1 MDATELLKE
10 DHETVRDLLK
20 KYEAAGDRAY
30 QTKKG
35 LFEEIKDELEIH
47 SKIEEKIFYP
57 AVKKLRSA
65 DAEEIV
71 DEAIEEHAIVK
82 RLLEEL
88 DGLKPQD
95 ERFDA
100 KMKVLKENVEHH
112 AAEEEDEMFP
122 EARSGMDEARLEAL
136 GSEMAEMKETL
147 KSRLA
152 VR

>member
-35 LFEEIKDELEIH
+35 LFEEIRDELEIH
-47 SKIEEKIFYP
+47 SEIEEKIFYP
-57 AVKKLRSA
+57 AVKRLRSA

-112 AAEEEDEMFP
+112 AGEEEDEMFP
-122 EARSGMDEARLEAL
+122 EARSGMDEARLEEL
-136 GSEMAEMKETL
+136 GSELAEMKETL
-147 KSRLA
+147 KSRFA

>member
-10 DHETVRDLLK
+10 DHDTVRDLLK

-122 EARSGMDEARLEAL
+122 EARSGMDEARLEEL
-136 GSEMAEMKETL
+136 GSEIAEMKETL

>member
-1 MDATELLKE
+1 GSSLVSEGADDVPKWLRGRGIATPRRRRRPMDATELLKE
-10 DHETVRDLLK
+10 DHDTVRDLLK

-100 KMKVLKENVEHH
+100 KMKVLKDNVEHQ
-112 AAEEEDEMFP
+112 
-122 EARSGMDEARLEAL
+122 
-136 GSEMAEMKETL
+136 
-147 KSRLA
+147 
-152 VR
+152 